1 MMTERIRSEF
11 VLSRSGRAYFLP
23 FFDGFF
29 FEAFFLAA
37 ML

>member
-1 MMTERIRSEF
+1 MTERF
-11 VLSRSGRAYFLP
+11 VLSRAGKAYFLP

-29 FEAFFLAA
+29 FGAFFLAA